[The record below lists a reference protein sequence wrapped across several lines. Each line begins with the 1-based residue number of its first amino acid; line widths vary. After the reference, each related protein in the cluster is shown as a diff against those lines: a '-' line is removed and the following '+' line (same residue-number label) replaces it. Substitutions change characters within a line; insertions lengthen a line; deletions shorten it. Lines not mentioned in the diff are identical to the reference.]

1 MRLLD
6 DAREAGSEISR
17 RVVRRR
23 DERKE
28 SSNNRK
34 KQNQGTMKS
43 GREKRRRERFLS
55 AQDHAKK
62 RQFASP
68 ATFSTSSISISE
80 GLSRGSMHCA
90 CH

>member
-6 DAREAGSEISR
+6 DARGAGLGISR
-17 RVVRRR
+17 RVVRRG
-23 DERKE
+23 DEGKE

-55 AQDHAKK
+55 AQGHAKK
-62 RQFASP
+62 RHFASP
-68 ATFSTSSISISE
+68 ATFSTSSIYISDE
-80 GLSRGSMHCA
+80 LSRGSMHCA
-90 CH
+90 CR